1 MGIKLKLRTQ
11 VPWYFG
17 GKETLYD
24 GPKDVELWGVSDG
37 ESTQLVDTDLA
48 GERIKRKK
56 EGKEERKEKGKK
68 SAPTLDAYLKYHQSY
83 VYIGITTTP
92 WIGGIAVPVW

>member
-24 GPKDVELWGVSDG
+24 GLKDVELWGVSDG

-56 EGKEERKEKGKK
+56 EKNRERKKEKKRVK
-68 SAPTLDAYLKYHQSY
+68 NLHQ
-83 VYIGITTTP
+83 P
-92 WIGGIAVPVW
+92 WMPI